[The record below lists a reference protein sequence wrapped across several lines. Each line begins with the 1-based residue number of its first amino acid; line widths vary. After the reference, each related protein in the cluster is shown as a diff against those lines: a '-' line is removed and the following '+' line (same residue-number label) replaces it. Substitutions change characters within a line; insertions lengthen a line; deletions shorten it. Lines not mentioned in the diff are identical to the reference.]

1 MQARLPLPGNP
12 GKTAAMFVRRLSLA
26 ALPILLAACAA
37 QPVPLARAPL
47 VAEAPKP
54 EAPKPDWAYHASDL
68 PVDPAFRFGKLDNGL
83 RYIIRQNATPAGT
96 AQVRMDINAGSLDE
110 SDAERGFAHFVEHMA
125 FNGSR
130 NIPEGEMV
138 RLLERNGLAFGADTN
153 AQTGFEQTLYILS
166 LPKNDPKLLDTALML
181 MRETA
186 SELTFSPEA
195 VEREKG
201 VVLSELRDGSGYQR
215 RNLEDQFAFLYP
227 AARFPHRLPI
237 GTVET
242 LNAASADSLK
252 AFWAR
257 EYVPANTTLM
267 VVGDFDPALVEQAIR
282 TRFADWAPA
291 PVPPPPVTGPVAPGH
306 KRAADIHIDPALSE
320 RVTVAR
326 HGPWI
331 DEPDTAANRRTGLLR
346 QIGYAIINRR
356 LQSRSRVVDPPFRAA
371 GFGTGDVFKVGRTT
385 NLIVDTTDGGWAAGL
400 GAAADE
406 YFRAMEHGFTAAEVA
421 EQLANIRTGIE
432 NAAAASATR
441 TNTALVAA
449 ALSLVRDDVVPTTP
463 QSVLERFNAME
474 GTITPDTVLAALRE
488 EAVPLTDPLIRFQ
501 GRTAPVGGSD
511 ALFAAWDAAAARKR
525 EAIGVQPSGVFG
537 YTDFGPAGTVT
548 SDRVEPGLGIRE
560 IVFANGVRLNLKRT
574 DLAKNQVML
583 RLSLDGGELLDTPGD
598 PLATEM
604 VEMFTAG
611 GLGKHSQ
618 DELQTLLA
626 GRAVS
631 AGLATTGDVFTANA
645 TTTPRDLQLQLQ
657 LLAAYLTDPGYRAE
671 GEQLYRQ
678 NIANFFARYRAT
690 PGSALANQIGGVLSD
705 NDPRFTLQT
714 LPDYQALGFDRL
726 KAAIGDRLVKGAIE
740 IGIVGDIDETATIAM
755 VARTFG
761 AIGLREPGFLPY
773 ADRRTRPFTARRGLH
788 VLRHTGDA
796 NQALVHYTWPTRD
809 DRDPVEAAQLKLL
822 ENVVG
827 IELIDTIRE
836 KLGKAYSPGSAST
849 LSRVWTGY
857 GTFAI
862 AASVDVRDVAETR
875 AALNETMAALA
886 AAPVDEDILR
896 RARAP
901 MLEELDNALKSN
913 ARWLSIVDRAQ
924 SEPDQIT
931 RYLKARQWL
940 SAITAT
946 DLQALARRYLAPTR
960 AVQIVVL
967 PEGAPAPDK

>member
-1 MQARLPLPGNP
+1 
-12 GKTAAMFVRRLSLA
+12 MFVRRLSLA
-26 ALPILLAACAA
+26 VLPVLLTACATQPLQLA
-37 QPVPLARAPL
+37 QPPV
-47 VAEAPKP
+47 VAA
-54 EAPKPDWAYHASDL
+54 APKPDWAFQASDL

-110 SDAERGFAHFVEHMA
+110 TEAERGFAHFVEHMA

-227 AARFPHRLPI
+227 EARFPHRLPI

-242 LNAASADSLK
+242 LNAATADSLK

-282 TRFADWAPA
+282 TRFADWVPA
-291 PVPPPPVTGPVAPGH
+291 PVPQPPVTGPVAPDH
-306 KRAADIHIDPALSE
+306 KRAADIFIDPALSE

-331 DEPDTAANRRTGLLR
+331 DEPDTAANRHTALLR

-371 GFGTGDVFKVGRTT
+371 GFGTGDVFEVGRTT

-406 YFRAMEHGFTAAEVA
+406 YFRAMEHGFTTSEVA
-421 EQLANIRTGIE
+421 EQLANVRTGIE

-449 ALSLVRDDVVPTTP
+449 ALSLVRDEVVPTTP
-463 QSVLERFNAME
+463 ESVLERFNAME
-474 GTITPDTVLAALRE
+474 GSFTPDAVLAALRE

-501 GRTAPVGGSD
+501 GRTAPVGGSE

-525 EAIGVQPSGVFG
+525 EAIGAPASGVFG
-537 YTDFGPAGTVT
+537 YTEFGPAGTVT
-548 SDRVEPGLGIRE
+548 SDQVEPGLGIRE

-574 DLAKNQVML
+574 DLAKNQVMM
-583 RLSLDGGELLDTPGD
+583 RLSLDGGELLDTREN

-604 VEMFTAG
+604 VEMFPAG

-631 AGLATTGDVFTANA
+631 VGLAATGDVFSANA
-645 TTTPRDLQLQLQ
+645 TTTPRDLELQLQ
-657 LLAAYLTDPGYRAE
+657 LLAAYLADPGFRPE

-726 KAAIGDRLVKGAIE
+726 KTAIGDRLAKGAIE

-755 VARTFG
+755 VARTLG
-761 AIGLREPGFLPY
+761 ALPPREPAFQPY
-773 ADRRTRPFTARRGLH
+773 ADRRDRPFTAKRGLH

-809 DRDPVEAAQLKLL
+809 DRDPVEAAQFKLL

-827 IELIDTIRE
+827 IELIDNIRE
-836 KLGKAYSPGSAST
+836 KLGKAYSPGSASS

-862 AASVDVRDVAETR
+862 AASVDVKDVTETR
-875 AALNETMAALA
+875 TALNETMAALA
-886 AAPVDEDILR
+886 AGPVDEDILR

-901 MLEELDNALKSN
+901 MLEDLDNALKSN

-924 SEPDQIT
+924 SEPDQIE

-940 SAITAT
+940 SAITAA
-946 DLQALARRYLAPTR
+946 DLQALARRYLAPDR

-967 PEGAPAPDK
+967 PEGAAAPEK